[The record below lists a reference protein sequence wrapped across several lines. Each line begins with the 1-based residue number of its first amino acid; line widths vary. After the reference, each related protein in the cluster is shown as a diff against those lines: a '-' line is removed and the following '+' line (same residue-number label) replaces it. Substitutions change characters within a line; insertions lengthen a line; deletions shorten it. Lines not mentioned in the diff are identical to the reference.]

1 MDPAT
6 RQMLVQRR
14 DGLVAQNDRLRAD
27 IRAREHTVISD
38 TNFDPTSRR
47 MDDHLARLLRSQDE
61 LIGQI
66 QEIDRQL
73 SR

>member
-6 RQMLVQRR
+6 RQVLVQRR
-14 DGLVAQNDRLRAD
+14 DGLMAQNNRLRAD

-38 TNFDPTSRR
+38 TNFDPTSRC

-61 LIGQI
+61 LIGHI

>member
-14 DGLVAQNDRLRAD
+14 DGLIAQNDRLRAD
-27 IRAREHTVISD
+27 IRTREHAVISD
-38 TNFDPTSRR
+38 TNFDPMSRR

-61 LIGQI
+61 LVSQI